1 MAQSILIVKYN
12 LPLSIGE
19 IFRKLDKKKFKIK
32 YDDENNQDKK
42 IELEQEISN
51 LKRNNFGVEGYV
63 KYYYQKENATHP
75 KTLQYIRI
83 DVQYNYHNSS
93 HI

>member
-32 YDDENNQDKK
+32 YDFENNK
-42 IELEQEISN
+42 I
-51 LKRNNFGVEGYV
+51 KRLN
-63 KYYYQKENATHP
+63 
-75 KTLQYIRI
+75 
-83 DVQYNYHNSS
+83 
-93 HI
+93 